1 MSLIH
6 WWPLNGNTTDLGLNP
21 TSLTNNGATINSAG
35 KIGNCYYFDG
45 NTSYLQ
51 TTIEA
56 GLFDGT
62 GHPFSFT
69 FWMKFTDELVDRKII
84 FGDYSLANPYFNI
97 EMSHGS
103 ASHSGRRRFC

>member
-6 WWPLNGNTTDLGLNP
+6 WWPLNGNTNDYGVNNIILI
-21 TSLTNNGATINSAG
+21 NNGAAVNSAG
-35 KIGNCYYFDG
+35 KIGSCYYFDG

-51 TTIEA
+51 ATIEA

-97 EMSHGS
+97 EMSYGS
-103 ASHSGRRRFC
+103 ASYSGRMRFC